1 MCGVYEHTQH
11 HQSNARSSLPCRQ
24 CVTQRHLQDVYGMSN
39 QWPAHTLEPL
49 ASVDL
54 AIWLGVRGRLEVH
67 FAVVLLIGRQLL
79 GSLLK
84 RIRLMSSSHPTEI
97 SKWNT
102 HISMYL
108 ADI

>member
-1 MCGVYEHTQH
+1 M
-11 HQSNARSSLPCRQ
+11 RQ
-24 CVTQRHLQDVYGMSN
+24 CVKQRHLQDVYRMSN

-54 AIWLGVRGRLEVH
+54 AIWLGVRGWLEVH
-67 FAVVLLIGRQLL
+67 FAVMLLIGRQLL

-84 RIRLMSSSHPTEI
+84 RITLMSNSHPTDI
-97 SKWNT
+97 STGNT